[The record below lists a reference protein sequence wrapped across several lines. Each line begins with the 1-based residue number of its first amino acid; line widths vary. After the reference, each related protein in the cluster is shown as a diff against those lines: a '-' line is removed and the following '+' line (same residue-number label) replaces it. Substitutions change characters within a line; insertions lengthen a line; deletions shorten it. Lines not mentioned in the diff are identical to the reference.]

1 MTGTLYSD
9 RQHTLMLGTVAVD
22 TTRQNLAPLR
32 YVSSKLCYILIAQR
46 LAILGAEA
54 ANTLFAAHGGSLL
67 LRNCHD
73 KNLLFLIGAACLKTA
88 DPRHL
93 LMLHLQA

>member
-9 RQHTLMLGTVAVD
+9 RQHTLMLSTVAVD

-67 LRNCHD
+67 LRNAMT
-73 KNLLFLIGAACLKTA
+73 KPPILNGAAALKTA